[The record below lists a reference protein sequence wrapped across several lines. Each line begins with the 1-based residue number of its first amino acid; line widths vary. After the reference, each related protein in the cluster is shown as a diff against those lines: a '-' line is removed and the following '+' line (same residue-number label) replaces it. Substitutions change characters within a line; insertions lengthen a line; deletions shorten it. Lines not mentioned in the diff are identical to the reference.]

1 MLKVERLRLFVLPGL
16 VLVAVYILNAI
27 STTLMGIPVA
37 LAANQQAVE
46 RHCTETSQRPA
57 IRSATVIDGGEVIC
71 SDITSFGGS
80 IVIRGIVQGNVVSF
94 GGNVVIGG
102 TVNGNVKLYG
112 GNVTLQ
118 KGSYVNGD
126 IHLCGGNWI
135 EGTSSQ
141 LHGAVIGCQSSIG
154 QLLTQDSGPGLR
166 LLFILIW
173 IAVGS
178 LLIRFLPEHVMLV
191 RTTARIKVK
200 RSLVLGFLSVLL
212 APVVLI
218 VLTALI
224 ISIPLAIIVAIGLIL
239 AWMLGI
245 VAVGWLVGDYIV
257 RHVLPQHNTRQVQIV
272 VGLTVLVLAESL
284 PYIGLLIS
292 VAAGLIGLGAVLL
305 SRFGTRLYSQP
316 RQPLTL

>member
-16 VLVAVYILNAI
+16 LLVAVCILSGI
-27 STTLMGIPVA
+27 STVLTGIPTA
-37 LAANQQAVE
+37 LAANQNAVE
-46 RHCTETSQRPA
+46 QHCTRTSQQPA
-57 IRSATVIDGGEVIC
+57 VGSATVIDGSEVIC

-80 IVIRGIVQGNVVSF
+80 IVISGIVQGDVVSF

-112 GNVTLQ
+112 GNITLQ
-118 KGSYVNGD
+118 KDAYVNGD

-135 EGTSSQ
+135 EGTTSQ
-141 LHGAVIGCQSSIG
+141 LHGNRIGCQNSIS
-154 QLLTQDSGPGLR
+154 QLLTQDSSPGLR

-178 LLIRFLPEHVMLV
+178 LLTWFLPEHVMLV

-224 ISIPLAIIVAIGLIL
+224 ISIPLAIIVAIGFIA
-239 AWMLGI
+239 AWTLGT
-245 VAVGWLVGDYIV
+245 VAVGWLVGDSIV
-257 RHVLPQHNTRQVQIV
+257 RRVLPQHNTRQVQLV

-316 RQPLTL
+316 KHPLTL